1 MITRAEVEKLG
12 AFHAVQPEVL
22 SLYLSI
28 PASAAEPDRLFRRVT
43 ELIADAEPS
52 GRLGEEDR
60 CLALELAA
68 TAARDWPGRTVAIVA
83 CDDVGLNEVFPLPG
97 PQPEQAVLGVRP
109 HIRPLL
115 DTLQEYPAYRIAV
128 LDGQH
133 TWMFRAQGDEI
144 TAGPEGELGY
154 GDQEPLVIGGRD
166 EEVRL
171 LLASLTP
178 ADRAAVAGCFTVEA
192 GQPRSARVLELATP
206 VIARWAA
213 LRASRLAREIA
224 GTPPGGLT
232 AVGLPACLAAVSAGG
247 VDALTIP
254 VSGMVPGYECGRCG
268 TLSLTPESCPDW
280 ATAPLPVPD
289 VIEEMVARVL
299 EDGGDVSVTHDA
311 SAPEA
316 ARLRLSAP
324 WTNDSW
330 FPRASPGR
338 GLRAA

>member
-28 PASAAEPDRLFRRVT
+28 PASAAGPDRLFRRVT
-43 ELIADAEPS
+43 ELIAAADADAGPS
-52 GRLGEEDR
+52 GCLGEEDR
-60 CLALELAA
+60 CSALELVA
-68 TAARDWPGRTVAIVA
+68 TAARDWPGHTVVIVA
-83 CDDVGLNEVFPLPG
+83 CNDVGLNEVFPLPG
-97 PQPEQAVLGVRP
+97 PQPEQAVLGMRP

-128 LDGQH
+128 LDGRR
-133 TWMFRAQGDEI
+133 TWMFRAQGDQI

-154 GDQEPLVIGGRD
+154 GDQEPVVIGGRD

-178 ADRAAVAGCFTVEA
+178 TDRAAVAGCFTVEA
-192 GQPRSARVLELATP
+192 GLLRSARVLELARP

-213 LRASRLAREIA
+213 ERASPLAGEIA
-224 GTPPGGLT
+224 DTPTSGLT
-232 AVGLPACLAAVSAGG
+232 AVGLPACLAAVSLGG
-247 VDALTIP
+247 VDALTVP
-254 VSGMVPGYECGRCG
+254 VSGLVPGYECGRCG

-280 ATAPLPVPD
+280 GTAPLPVPD

-299 EDGGDVSVTHDA
+299 EDGGDVSLAHDA
-311 SAPEA
+311 SAPVA

-324 WTNDSW
+324 WTNDT
-330 FPRASPGR
+330 
-338 GLRAA
+338 